1 VCVIATLL
9 VATIDLTLSISFV
22 TLLMKEH
29 KPLMKFLEYSMD
41 HGDTKDGVI
50 VFQSNERISKQKG
63 MF

>member
-22 TLLMKEH
+22 TLLI

-41 HGDTKDGVI
+41 HGDTKDGAI